1 MEFEEYKKYFLEQV
15 RSEAEHNG
23 NDPENEF
30 IAESIEKL
38 EDIGELADV
47 YEHEFYRAGKNGRIM
62 AFDGYGYDEADASF
76 VLIISD
82 FQNTAEVLLGISPS
96 ISTLCFFS
104 ISSSLASFTSPV

>member
-38 EDIGELADV
+38 EDIGELADA
-47 YEHEFYRAGKNGRIM
+47 YEHEFYCAGKNGRIM

-76 VLIISD
+76 V
-82 FQNTAEVLLGISPS
+82 
-96 ISTLCFFS
+96 
-104 ISSSLASFTSPV
+104 

>member
-47 YEHEFYRAGKNGRIM
+47 YEHDQDNCEIDDYYQIFGHSQQETDPIIKDNIACLDCRKAFILTDDRIIVNVT
-62 AFDGYGYDEADASF
+62 D
-76 VLIISD
+76 
-82 FQNTAEVLLGISPS
+82 
-96 ISTLCFFS
+96 
-104 ISSSLASFTSPV
+104 